1 MTQQDR
7 AADMVARYGEAVK
20 YTTAGKILD
29 RDARTIKTMLA
40 DGRLDAAC
48 GGTMVDVYSIARY
61 ICQPAVENRKARM
74 RKQGNAAA
82 KWAV

>member
-1 MTQQDR
+1 MTLKER
-7 AADMVARYGEAVK
+7 TADMVARYGEAVK
-20 YTTAGKILD
+20 YTTAGNILD

-61 ICQPAVENRKARM
+61 VCAPAAENTMARM
-74 RKQGNAAA
+74 RKQGRATR
-82 KWAV
+82 WVV

>member
-1 MTQQDR
+1 MTLKER
-7 AADMVARYGEAVK
+7 TADMVARYGEAVK

-29 RDARTIKTMLA
+29 RKDDTIRAMVA

-61 ICQPAVENRKARM
+61 ICAPAAENTKARM
-74 RKQGNAAA
+74 RKQGRATR
-82 KWAV
+82 WVV